1 MVWYIL
7 HVVVTLLWDGL
18 RLSRLSADDKTIE
31 VLLLR
36 QQLLILRR
44 HQKRGPS
51 ISQGEKFILLS
62 LLELMYRLGR
72 AQQARLAQLVLIF
85 KPDTLLSA

>member
-1 MVWYIL
+1 MVWYIF
-7 HVVVTLLWDGL
+7 HVVVALLWDVI

-31 VLLLR
+31 VLLLH

-51 ISQGEKFILLS
+51 ISQAEKFMLIT
-62 LLELMYRLGR
+62 LLEPVCRFGR
-72 AQQARLAQLVLIF
+72 AQKAHLERVILVF
-85 KPDTLLSA
+85 